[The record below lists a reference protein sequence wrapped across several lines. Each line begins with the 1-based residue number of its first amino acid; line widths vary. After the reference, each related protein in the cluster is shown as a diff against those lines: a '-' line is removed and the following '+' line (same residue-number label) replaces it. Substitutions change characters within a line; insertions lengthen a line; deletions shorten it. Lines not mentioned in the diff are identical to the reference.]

1 VHERIASAGLA
12 TIAVLSVGMI
22 IVGNAALAAQAD
34 QEKGSTP
41 ASDVRVVSFR
51 D

>member
-1 VHERIASAGLA
+1 MPERLASAALA

-34 QEKGSTP
+34 EPKGGTP
-41 ASDVRVVSFR
+41 ESDVRVVGFR